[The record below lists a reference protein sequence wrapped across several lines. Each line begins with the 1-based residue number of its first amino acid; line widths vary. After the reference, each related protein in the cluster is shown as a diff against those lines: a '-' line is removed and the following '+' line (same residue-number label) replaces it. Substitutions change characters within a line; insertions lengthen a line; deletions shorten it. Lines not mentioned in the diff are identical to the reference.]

1 MTFHD
6 VMDDIIDIP
15 IYPLEQ
21 GKKAKETP
29 IRKEATRTADD
40 KTHIEVPRRKDP
52 HHNYGLRSVK
62 KKEEY
67 RGIIDLLP
75 ACTRISNTVKDPM
88 VSAKILCVALTV
100 INSITLPT
108 NSPCNKTPCLYP

>member
-40 KTHIEVPRRKDP
+40 KTHIGKIKVPRRKDP
-52 HHNYGLRSVK
+52 RHNYGLRSVK
-62 KKEEY
+62 KRKSTEA
-67 RGIIDLLP
+67 LLT
-75 ACTRISNTVKDPM
+75 CYLHVLGYQTQL
-88 VSAKILCVALTV
+88 KILWCLQIYCVWH
-100 INSITLPT
+100 
-108 NSPCNKTPCLYP
+108 